1 MDGGDPITRQL
12 SVPRDGET
20 DALDDLLPLVYE
32 ELRRVAHRQIR
43 LVGGLRTLNTTALV
57 HEAYLRLA
65 GAHSPGYEDR
75 VHFLAVASK
84 AMRHVLIDYAR
95 RHQASKRGGG
105 LERVPL
111 DETRLAAGE
120 RADTFLALEQ
130 ALIRLEEMA
139 PRLGRVVECR
149 FFGGMT
155 EVETA
160 AALGVT
166 ERTVRRDWT
175 KARLWLY
182 DALRPNQA

>member
-1 MDGGDPITRQL
+1 MDRGPPITRHL
-12 SVPRDGET
+12 SRLRDGDV
-20 DALDDLLPLVYE
+20 DAWDDLLPLVYE
-32 ELRRVAHRQIR
+32 ELRRVAQRQIR
-43 LVGGLRTLNTTALV
+43 RAGGLRTLNTTALV

-65 GAHSPGYEDR
+65 AGDSPEYEDR
-75 VHFLAVASK
+75 IHFLAVASK

-95 RHQASKRGGG
+95 RHQASKRGGK

-111 DETRLAAGE
+111 DEARIAAGE
-120 RADTFLALEQ
+120 RADTFLALDQ
-130 ALIRLEEMA
+130 ALTRLETVA

-160 AALGVT
+160 ASLGVT

-182 DALRPNQA
+182 DALRPDPA